1 MLQYSNMQKFYFLDN
16 GSSGL
21 GRFLHYMTSL
31 DRIPPL
37 GLEKKVEIDFCKDN
51 NPNFFADTC
60 SFFLRV
66 PTVHK
71 SIKDFKEKLLEA
83 CDNFLGHGAL

>member
-1 MLQYSNMQKFYFLDN
+1 
-16 GSSGL
+16 
-21 GRFLHYMTSL
+21 MTSL

-37 GLEKKVEIDFCKDN
+37 GLDKKVEVEFFEDN

-66 PTVHK
+66 PTMHK
-71 SIKDFKEKLLEA
+71 GFKEFKAKLFDA

>member
-1 MLQYSNMQKFYFLDN
+1 
-16 GSSGL
+16 
-21 GRFLHYMTSL
+21 MTSL

-37 GLEKKVEIDFCKDN
+37 GLDKKVEV
-51 NPNFFADTC
+51 FADTC

-66 PTVHK
+66 PTMHK
-71 SIKDFKEKLLEA
+71 GFKEFKAKLFDA